1 MSDDEKNLIKAELRN
16 EFTKLIYNQDL
27 RIEKLVS
34 SVETLE
40 RTNKEFMDFM
50 KEQQTKPNKD
60 NEKLKWIVIT
70 ASTTTVVGFFVGL
83 ILKKYFS

>member
-1 MSDDEKNLIKAELRN
+1 MSDDEKSLIKAELRN

-50 KEQQTKPNKD
+50 KEQQTKPSKD
-60 NEKLKWIVIT
+60 NEKLKWIAIT